1 MSSKTKNI
9 LVWIIAGILAFIFA
23 FVGIEK
29 LIGTQDQLKNFELW
43 HLPLWYRFPIGIIEI
58 IIAGGLLWPF
68 FRKITIFGIFVW
80 AIAAAA
86 LHTHAG
92 EYLLATLPLLLGII
106 AGVLLFI
113 MLQKTKD

>member
-9 LVWIIAGILAFIFA
+9 LIWVLAGILAFIFA

-29 LIGTQDQLKNFELW
+29 LFGTQDQLKNFEEW

-68 FRKITIFGIFVW
+68 FRKLTIFGIFVW

-86 LHTHAG
+86 LHVHSG
-92 EYLLATLPLLLGII
+92 QYLLATLPLLLGII
-106 AGVLLFI
+106 AAAILVINGI
-113 MLQKTKD
+113 KTTN